1 MLKNWGKMENE
12 KHKIQKISGKS
23 QHLKKNRKTLK
34 KIEKFGGN
42 RKILNKNHKNDKV
55 EKLGESHKI
64 GKKS

>member
-12 KHKIQKISGKS
+12 KHKIRKIEKLVEKKQKY
-23 QHLKKNRKTLK
+23 TK

-55 EKLGESHKI
+55 EKLGENHKI